1 MVVAVWIMMLEA
13 VHGTSDS
20 GVLTASHFVRYVCF
34 SVRIISKRRL
44 REFWSDHPDAK
55 EPLEAWYR
63 VAKYAV
69 WRNLAEARAV
79 YPHADSVKG
88 YTVFNIRG
96 NTYRLIVKIEYALQ
110 IIFIRSLLTHNEYDR
125 GVWK

>member
-1 MVVAVWIMMLEA
+1 M
-13 VHGTSDS
+13 
-20 GVLTASHFVRYVCF
+20 
-34 SVRIISKRRL
+34 RIISKRRL

-63 VAKYAV
+63 VAKYAA
-69 WRNLAEARAV
+69 WRNLAETRAV
-79 YPHADSVKG
+79 YPHADNVKG

-96 NTYRLIVKIEYALQ
+96 NTYRLIVKIEYALK
-110 IIFIRSLLTHNEYDR
+110 IMYIRSLLTHKEYDR